1 MNLSLFPKTALNQGS
16 GRFFCIFSP
25 VSRHTSLEV
34 KSMKL
39 DRKQYKELYTS
50 LTPPSPSHKTVP
62 MAFLVGGG
70 ICLLGQVLKTI
81 YLALELEEKA
91 AGSAVSITLVGLGV
105 LLTGL
110 GLFEK
115 IAKRAGAGTLVPIT
129 GFSNA
134 IAAPAMEFKSEGW
147 VLGAC
152 VKMFSIAGPVLAF
165 GISAS
170 VVYGLIL
177 WAMETGL

>member
-1 MNLSLFPKTALNQGS
+1 
-16 GRFFCIFSP
+16 
-25 VSRHTSLEV
+25 
-34 KSMKL
+34 MKL
-39 DRKQYKELYTS
+39 DRKQYKELYTA
-50 LTPPSPSHKTVP
+50 LMPPSPSDKTIP
-62 MAFLVGGG
+62 AAFLVGGT
-70 ICLLGQVLKTI
+70 ICALGQGLKLLF
-81 YLALELEEKA
+81 LALDMEEKA
-91 AGSAVSITLVGLGV
+91 AGTAVSVSLIGLGV

-177 WAMETGL
+177 WAMEAGL